1 MAKYIIGATY
11 SAQAMAGWIKE
22 PGSDRLA
29 AANSAAS
36 KVGGKVVNITF
47 LRCKYDFIA

>member
-29 AANSAAS
+29 AANSAALIA
-36 KVGGKVVNITF
+36 KVGSLK
-47 LRCKYDFIA
+47 L